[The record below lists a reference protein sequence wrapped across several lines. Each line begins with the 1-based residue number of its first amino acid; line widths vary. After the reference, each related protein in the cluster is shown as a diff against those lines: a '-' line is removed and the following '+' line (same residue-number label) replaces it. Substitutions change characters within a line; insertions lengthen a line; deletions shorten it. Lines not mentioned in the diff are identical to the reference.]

1 MRTGGASAA
10 RPGHLFFHH
19 AFRDASPTSTA
30 ARSRGHHAGMIG
42 LGLVLLVALA
52 IPTLCIWAAI
62 DARAT

>member
-10 RPGHLFFHH
+10 RPRHLFFTTL
-19 AFRDASPTSTA
+19 FTTLFTTSTA
-30 ARSRGHHAGMIG
+30 ARSRGHHAWMIG